1 MTMSNLVAAA
11 LIVSAASLMP
21 SLSEAR
27 THRHHHHHRH
37 YGYHTYMGLPYPI
50 SYLNNYGPGPLPGTF
65 AYYDGPSTNHCYQSA
80 AAYRG
85 QDGRRHPCF

>member
-1 MTMSNLVAAA
+1 MSLFKMVAVA
-11 LIVSAASLMP
+11 LIVSAASLLP

-27 THRHHHHHRH
+27 TYGHHHHHRH
-37 YGYHTYMGLPYPI
+37 HGHHTYRGLPYPI
-50 SYLNNYGPGPLPGTF
+50 SHVHNYGPGPLPGTF